1 MKETDM
7 EFEGK
12 TEKEAI
18 DKAVEALGLERDEFD
33 VEILENNKPGLFH
46 KGSVKIR
53 VHVNG
58 QEEAEQEEAP
68 EEEAAPVDEEV
79 LAENGVELESSEP
92 LEPVSVFEDKI
103 LDFVEDLIGKMDY
116 PGTAYI
122 CYRNA
127 NKIRVMIESEHS
139 GILIGKKGKNLD
151 AIQLL
156 VNVYAGKLMEEPP
169 RIIIDVEKYRERRES
184 NLVKLALRTAEQ
196 VRRTKRS
203 KLLEPMNPFERR
215 IIHTALNDMEDIATK
230 SDGEGLLKQV
240 RVIYRPVE

>member
-1 MKETDM
+1 M

-33 VEILENNKPGLFH
+33 VEILENNRPGLFH
-46 KGSVKIR
+46 KGNVKIR
-53 VHVNG
+53 VHINA
-58 QEEAEQEEAP
+58 QEDEADELLDEEAESEDD
-68 EEEAAPVDEEV
+68 PV
-79 LAENGVELESSEP
+79 ESSVVMETSERMEP
-92 LEPVSVFEDKI
+92 EGDFEMQ
-103 LDFVEDLIGKMDY
+103 LLGFVEELIDKMDY
-116 PGTAYI
+116 PGTAYV
-122 CYRNA
+122 CYRNE
-127 NKIRVMIESEHS
+127 NKIRIMVESEHS

-156 VNVYAGKLMEEPP
+156 ANVYAGKLMEEPP

-184 NLVKLALRTAEQ
+184 NLVKLALRTADQ
-196 VRRTKRS
+196 VRRTRRS

-215 IIHTALNDMEDIATK
+215 IIHTALNDMDDIATK

>member
-1 MKETDM
+1 M

-53 VHVNG
+53 VHLNN
-58 QEEAEQEEAP
+58 QNDEPDELPEDADAEET
-68 EEEAAPVDEEV
+68 VDQDV
-79 LAENGVELESSEP
+79 MAENAVELESSEP
-92 LEPVSVFEDKI
+92 LEPVSVFEDKL

-122 CYRNA
+122 CYRNE
-127 NKIRVMIESEHS
+127 NKIRIMIESEHS

-156 VNVYAGKLMEEPP
+156 VNVYAGRLKEEPP

>member
-1 MKETDM
+1 M

-18 DKAVEALGLERDEFD
+18 DKAVEALGLERDEFY

-46 KGSVKIR
+46 KGNVKIR
-53 VHVNG
+53 VHINA
-58 QEEAEQEEAP
+58 QNEEPEDLP
-68 EEEAAPVDEEV
+68 MEEEGEVEADDAP
-79 LAENGVELESSEP
+79 AESSVEMETSQR
-92 LEPVSVFEDKI
+92 LEPEGDFEIK
-103 LDFVEDLIGKMDY
+103 LLNFVEDLIEKMDY
-116 PGTAYI
+116 PGSAYV
-122 CYRNA
+122 CYRNE
-127 NKIRVMIESEHS
+127 NKIRIMIESEHS

-156 VNVYAGKLMEEPP
+156 VNVYAGKLMEEPK

>member
-1 MKETDM
+1 M

-53 VHVNG
+53 VHINA
-58 QEEAEQEEAP
+58 QNDEAEEP
-68 EEEAAPVDEEV
+68 EESESLDQDA
-79 LAENGVELESSEP
+79 LAENAVELESSEP
-92 LEPVSVFEDKI
+92 LEPVSVFEDKL

-122 CYRNA
+122 CYRNE
-127 NKIRVMIESEHS
+127 NKIRIMIESEHS

>member
-1 MKETDM
+1 M

-53 VHVNG
+53 VHINAQNG
-58 QEEAEQEEAP
+58 ENQEELPAE
-68 EEEAAPVDEEV
+68 EEEAAEEAPV
-79 LAENGVELESSEP
+79 ESSVAMETSER
-92 LEPVSVFEDKI
+92 LEPISEFENKL
-103 LDFVEDLIGKMDY
+103 LDFVEDLIDKMDY
-116 PGTAYI
+116 PGTAYV
-122 CYRNA
+122 CFRNE
-127 NKIRVMIESEHS
+127 NKIRIMIESEHS

-156 VNVYAGKLMEEPP
+156 TNVYAGKLMEEPP

-184 NLVKLALRTAEQ
+184 NLVKMALRTAEQ

>member
-1 MKETDM
+1 M

-18 DKAVEALGLERDEFD
+18 DKAIEALGLERDEFD

-46 KGSVKIR
+46 KGNVKIR
-53 VHVNG
+53 VHINA
-58 QEEAEQEEAP
+58 QNEEQEEPAEP
-68 EEEAAPVDEEV
+68 ESSLDEDV
-79 LAENGVELESSEP
+79 VAENAVELESSSEP

-122 CYRNA
+122 CYRNE
-127 NKIRVMIESEHS
+127 NKIRIMIESEHS

-156 VNVYAGKLMEEPP
+156 VNVYAGKLKEEPP

>member
-1 MKETDM
+1 M

-53 VHVNG
+53 VHINA
-58 QEEAEQEEAP
+58 QNDETEEP
-68 EEEAAPVDEEV
+68 EESENLDQDA
-79 LAENGVELESSEP
+79 LAENAVELESSEP
-92 LEPVSVFEDKI
+92 LEPVSVFEDKL

-122 CYRNA
+122 CYRNE
-127 NKIRVMIESEHS
+127 NKIRIMIESEHS

>member
-1 MKETDM
+1 M

-12 TEKEAI
+12 TEKEEI

-53 VHVNG
+53 VHINN
-58 QEEAEQEEAP
+58 QNDEADELPAEEDAAEEAP
-68 EEEAAPVDEEV
+68 V
-79 LAENGVELESSEP
+79 ESSVEMETSQR
-92 LEPVSVFEDKI
+92 LEPEGDFEIK
-103 LDFVEDLIGKMDY
+103 LLNFVEDLIEKMDY
-116 PGTAYI
+116 PGSAYV
-122 CYRNA
+122 CYRNE
-127 NKIRVMIESEHS
+127 NKIRIMIESEHS

-156 VNVYAGKLMEEPP
+156 VNVYAGKLMEEPK

>member
-1 MKETDM
+1 M

-46 KGSVKIR
+46 KGNVKIR
-53 VHVNG
+53 VHINA
-58 QEEAEQEEAP
+58 QNDEA
-68 EEEAAPVDEEV
+68 EEAADAAAADEPLDQDV
-79 LAENGVELESSEP
+79 LAENAVELESSEP
-92 LEPVSVFEDKI
+92 LEPVSVFEDKL

-122 CYRNA
+122 CYRNE
-127 NKIRVMIESEHS
+127 NKIRIMIESEHS

>member
-1 MKETDM
+1 M

-33 VEILENNKPGLFH
+33 VEILENIKPGLFH
-46 KGSVKIR
+46 KGNVKIR
-53 VHVNG
+53 VHINTPA
-58 QEEAEQEEAP
+58 EEEVPP
-68 EEEAAPVDEEV
+68 EEEETEIPE
-79 LAENGVELESSEP
+79 ESSVVMETSAR
-92 LEPVSVFEDKI
+92 LEPEGDFEVK
-103 LDFVEDLIGKMDY
+103 LLNFVEDLIGKMDY

-122 CYRNA
+122 CYRNE
-127 NKIRVMIESEHS
+127 NKVRIMVESEHS

-156 VNVYAGKLMEEPP
+156 TNVYAGKLMEEPP

-184 NLVKLALRTAEQ
+184 NLVKLALRTAEM

-240 RVIYRPVE
+240 RIIYRPVE

>member
-1 MKETDM
+1 MD
-7 EFEGK
+7 FEGK

-18 DKAVEALGLERDEFD
+18 DKAIEALGLERDEFD

-46 KGSVKIR
+46 KGNVKIR
-53 VHVNG
+53 VHINA
-58 QEEAEQEEAP
+58 QNEEQEETAEP
-68 EEEAAPVDEEV
+68 ESSLDEDV
-79 LAENGVELESSEP
+79 VAENAVELESSSEP

-122 CYRNA
+122 CYRNE
-127 NKIRVMIESEHS
+127 NKIRIMIESEHS

-156 VNVYAGKLMEEPP
+156 VNVYAGKLKEEPP

>member
-1 MKETDM
+1 M

-53 VHVNG
+53 VHLNN
-58 QEEAEQEEAP
+58 QNDEPDELP
-68 EEEAAPVDEEV
+68 EAADAEETVDQDV
-79 LAENGVELESSEP
+79 MAENAVELESSEP
-92 LEPVSVFEDKI
+92 LEPVSVFEDKL

-122 CYRNA
+122 CYRNE
-127 NKIRVMIESEHS
+127 NKIRIMIESEHS

-156 VNVYAGKLMEEPP
+156 VNVYAGRLKEEPP

-196 VRRTKRS
+196 VRRIKRS

>member
-1 MKETDM
+1 M
-7 EFEGK
+7 EFEGR

-33 VEILENNKPGLFH
+33 VEIVKVCKPGLFK

-53 VHVNG
+53 VHINAKEKLVS
-58 QEEAEQEEAP
+58 EEGEELVPEKEDDEQMTIPA
-68 EEEAAPVDEEV
+68 
-79 LAENGVELESSEP
+79 GV
-92 LEPVSVFEDKI
+92 LEPESEFEDKL
-103 LDFVEDLIGKMDY
+103 LDFVEDLIKKMDY

-122 CYRNA
+122 CFRKE
-127 NKIRVMIESEHS
+127 NKTGIMVESEHS

-196 VRRTKRS
+196 VRKTKRS

-215 IIHTALNDMEDIATK
+215 IIHTALNDMDDIATK

-240 RVIYRPVE
+240 RVIYREF

>member
-1 MKETDM
+1 M

-46 KGSVKIR
+46 KGNVKIR
-53 VHVNG
+53 VHVNA
-58 QEEAEQEEAP
+58 QNEEAE
-68 EEEAAPVDEEV
+68 EAADAAAADEPLDQEV
-79 LAENGVELESSEP
+79 LAENAVELESSEP
-92 LEPVSVFEDKI
+92 LEPVSVFEDKL

-122 CYRNA
+122 CYRNE
-127 NKIRVMIESEHS
+127 NKIRIMIESEHS

>member
-1 MKETDM
+1 M

-33 VEILENNKPGLFH
+33 VEILENTKPRLFH
-46 KGSVKIR
+46 KGNVKIR
-53 VHVNG
+53 VHINA
-58 QEEAEQEEAP
+58 QNDQQDDLPLDEEDDAAEEAP
-68 EEEAAPVDEEV
+68 A
-79 LAENGVELESSEP
+79 ESSVEMETSER
-92 LEPVSVFEDKI
+92 LEPEGDFEIK
-103 LDFVEDLIGKMDY
+103 LLNFVEDLIEKMDY
-116 PGTAYI
+116 PGSAYV
-122 CYRNA
+122 CYRND
-127 NKIRVMIESEHS
+127 NKIRIMIESEHS

-156 VNVYAGKLMEEPP
+156 VNVYAGKLEENPK

>member
-1 MKETDM
+1 M

-53 VHVNG
+53 VHING
-58 QEEAEQEEAP
+58 QNDGADSP
-68 EEEAAPVDEEV
+68 EESESLDEDTV
-79 LAENGVELESSEP
+79 AENGVELESSEP
-92 LEPVSVFEDKI
+92 LEPVSVFEDKL

-122 CYRNA
+122 CYRNE
-127 NKIRVMIESEHS
+127 NKIRIMIESEHS

>member
-1 MKETDM
+1 M

-18 DKAVEALGLERDEFD
+18 DKAIEALGLERDEFD

-53 VHVNG
+53 VHINA
-58 QEEAEQEEAP
+58 QNEEQNDLPVE
-68 EEEAAPVDEEV
+68 EEEAADEEAPV
-79 LAENGVELESSEP
+79 ESSVEMETSER
-92 LEPVSVFEDKI
+92 LEPEGDFEIK
-103 LDFVEDLIGKMDY
+103 LLNFVEELIEKMDY
-116 PGTAYI
+116 PGNAYV
-122 CYRNA
+122 CYRNE
-127 NKIRVMIESEHS
+127 NKIRIMIESEHS

-156 VNVYAGKLMEEPP
+156 VNVYAGKLMEEPK

>member
-1 MKETDM
+1 M

-46 KGSVKIR
+46 KGNVKIR
-53 VHVNG
+53 VHINA
-58 QEEAEQEEAP
+58 QNEEAE
-68 EEEAAPVDEEV
+68 EAADAAAADEPLDQEV
-79 LAENGVELESSEP
+79 LAENAVELESSEP
-92 LEPVSVFEDKI
+92 LEPVSVFEDKL

-122 CYRNA
+122 CYRNE
-127 NKIRVMIESEHS
+127 NKIRIMIESEHS

-240 RVIYRPVE
+240 RVISRPVE

>member
-1 MKETDM
+1 M

-18 DKAVEALGLERDEFD
+18 DKAIEALGLERDEFD

-46 KGSVKIR
+46 KGNVKIR
-53 VHVNG
+53 VHINA
-58 QEEAEQEEAP
+58 QNEEQEETAEP
-68 EEEAAPVDEEV
+68 ESSLDEDV
-79 LAENGVELESSEP
+79 VAENAVELESSSEP

-122 CYRNA
+122 CYRNE
-127 NKIRVMIESEHS
+127 NKIRIMIESEHS

-156 VNVYAGKLMEEPP
+156 VNVYAGKLKEEPP

-240 RVIYRPVE
+240 RVIYRPIE

>member
-1 MKETDM
+1 M

-46 KGSVKIR
+46 KGNVKIR
-53 VHVNG
+53 VHINA
-58 QEEAEQEEAP
+58 QNEEAE
-68 EEEAAPVDEEV
+68 EAADAAAADEPLDQEV
-79 LAENGVELESSEP
+79 LAENAVELESSEP
-92 LEPVSVFEDKI
+92 LEPVSVFEDKL

-122 CYRNA
+122 CYRNE
-127 NKIRVMIESEHS
+127 NKIRIMIESEHS

>member
-1 MKETDM
+1 M

-53 VHVNG
+53 VHINA
-58 QEEAEQEEAP
+58 QNDEAET
-68 EEEAAPVDEEV
+68 PVENENLDEDV
-79 LAENGVELESSEP
+79 IAENSVELESSEP
-92 LEPVSVFEDKI
+92 LEPVSVFEDKL

-122 CYRNA
+122 CYRNE
-127 NKIRVMIESEHS
+127 NKIRIMIESEHS

>member
-1 MKETDM
+1 M

-53 VHVNG
+53 VHINA
-58 QEEAEQEEAP
+58 QNEEPEDLPMEEDGEVETEEAP
-68 EEEAAPVDEEV
+68 A
-79 LAENGVELESSEP
+79 ESSVEMETSQR
-92 LEPVSVFEDKI
+92 LEPEGDFEIK
-103 LDFVEDLIGKMDY
+103 LLNFVEDLIEKMDY
-116 PGTAYI
+116 PGSAYV
-122 CYRNA
+122 CYRNE
-127 NKIRVMIESEHS
+127 NKIRIMIESEHS

>member
-1 MKETDM
+1 M

-18 DKAVEALGLERDEFD
+18 DKAIEALGLERDEFD

-53 VHVNG
+53 VHINA
-58 QEEAEQEEAP
+58 QND
-68 EEEAAPVDEEV
+68 EAATPVENENLDEDV
-79 LAENGVELESSEP
+79 IAENSVELESSEP
-92 LEPVSVFEDKI
+92 LEPVSVFEDKL

-122 CYRNA
+122 CYRNE
-127 NKIRVMIESEHS
+127 NKIRIMIESEHS

-196 VRRTKRS
+196 VRRTKRF

>member
-1 MKETDM
+1 M
-7 EFEGK
+7 EFEGR

-33 VEILENNKPGLFH
+33 VEILENTKPGLFH
-46 KGSVKIR
+46 KGNVKIR
-53 VHVNG
+53 VHINT
-58 QEEAEQEEAP
+58 QDEPAEDEIP
-68 EEEAAPVDEEV
+68 EEEDAEDDEPV
-79 LAENGVELESSEP
+79 ESSVAMETSQR
-92 LEPVSVFEDKI
+92 LEPEGDFEIKLI
-103 LDFVEDLIGKMDY
+103 DFVEGLIDRMDY
-116 PGTAYI
+116 PGTAYV
-122 CYRNA
+122 CYRNE
-127 NKIRVMIESEHS
+127 NKIRIMVESEHS

-215 IIHTALNDMEDIATK
+215 IIHTALNDMDDIATK

>member
-1 MKETDM
+1 M

-46 KGSVKIR
+46 KGNVKIR
-53 VHVNG
+53 VHINA
-58 QEEAEQEEAP
+58 QNEEQDELPEEEEDVAEEAP
-68 EEEAAPVDEEV
+68 V
-79 LAENGVELESSEP
+79 ESSVEMETSER
-92 LEPVSVFEDKI
+92 LEPINEFENKL
-103 LDFVEDLIGKMDY
+103 LDFVEDLIDKMDY
-116 PGTAYI
+116 PGSAYV
-122 CYRNA
+122 CFRNE
-127 NKIRVMIESEHS
+127 NKIRIMIESEHS

-156 VNVYAGKLMEEPP
+156 VNVYAGKLKEEPP

>member
-1 MKETDM
+1 M

-53 VHVNG
+53 VHINAHNEG
-58 QEEAEQEEAP
+58 QDDLPADEEDDAAEEAP
-68 EEEAAPVDEEV
+68 A
-79 LAENGVELESSEP
+79 ESSVEMETSER
-92 LEPVSVFEDKI
+92 LEPEGDFEIK
-103 LDFVEDLIGKMDY
+103 LLNFVEDLIEKMDY
-116 PGTAYI
+116 PGSAYV
-122 CYRNA
+122 CFRNE
-127 NKIRVMIESEHS
+127 NKIRIMIESEHS

-156 VNVYAGKLMEEPP
+156 VNVYAGKLMEDPK

>member
-1 MKETDM
+1 M

-53 VHVNG
+53 VHLNN
-58 QEEAEQEEAP
+58 QNEEADELPAEEEEDAAEEAP
-68 EEEAAPVDEEV
+68 V
-79 LAENGVELESSEP
+79 ESSVEMETSER
-92 LEPVSVFEDKI
+92 LEPEGDFEI
-103 LDFVEDLIGKMDY
+103 QLLNFVEDLIEKMDY
-116 PGTAYI
+116 PGSAYV
-122 CYRNA
+122 CFRNE
-127 NKIRVMIESEHS
+127 NKIRIMIESEHS

-156 VNVYAGKLMEEPP
+156 VNVYAGKLKEEPP

>member
-1 MKETDM
+1 M

-18 DKAVEALGLERDEFD
+18 DKAIETLGLERDEFD
-33 VEILENNKPGLFH
+33 VEILESRKTSLFK
-46 KGSVKIR
+46 KGCVKIR
-53 VHVNG
+53 VHINK
-58 QEEAEQEEAP
+58 P
-68 EEEAAPVDEEV
+68 EEEEEEIPAEEEIAEETAV
-79 LAENGVELESSEP
+79 EVEETTVIEKLEADGEFEPKLLA
-92 LEPVSVFEDKI
+92 
-103 LDFVEDLIGKMDY
+103 FVEELLEKMAY
-116 PGTAYI
+116 PGKAYI
-122 CYRNA
+122 CFRKE
-127 NKIRVMIESEHS
+127 NKIGIMVESEHS

-169 RIIIDVEKYRERRES
+169 RIILDVEKYRERRES

-230 SDGEGLLKQV
+230 SDGDGLMKQV
-240 RVIYRPVE
+240 RVIYREF